1 MTAIGY
7 CILSDNED
15 SSLTG
20 LLLAYAM
27 TLGDDMISVTFSFSS
42 FQAKFISV
50 ERVNSYMKIQ
60 PEVGYAEYCK

>member
-7 CILSDNED
+7 CILGPIED

-20 LLLAYAM
+20 LLLAYAL

-42 FQAKFISV
+42 F
-50 ERVNSYMKIQ
+50 
-60 PEVGYAEYCK
+60 